1 MAPVSFTAI
10 EGSVC
15 GTFPT
20 SWFTLVA
27 GTHVNPPS
35 VDFEKYT
42 SLVPR
47 RVSVQTMKISFRA
60 SSARDDSVWD
70 APPASSFTRTGTLQV
85 RPPFADL
92 VKKTSVPV
100 TALLHAEKETY
111 TTPSLPTA
119 REGWLP

>member
-1 MAPVSFTAI
+1 MAAESTAMSGSCWACGATSFT
-10 EGSVC
+10 
-15 GTFPT
+15 GTFAEKLRP
-20 SWFTLVA
+20 A
-27 GTHVNPPS
+27 S
-35 VDFEKYT
+35 VDLEKYT

-70 APPASSFTRTGTLQV
+70 APPASSFTRTGTVQV

-100 TALLHAEKETY
+100 TPLLHAEKETY

-119 REGWLP
+119 REG